1 MQNNAALKTVLFK
14 FQWKASQ
21 SDNLPYS
28 NVVFES
34 DLVMNS
40 AMIKPKLYIQLQVET
55 WIGRVKI
62 QPRLEWTHLNDNT
75 DPKNVTT
82 WPTIRIIIHV
92 LSLIAHEYSLN
103 KVWNEEFKCFV
114 STTLVFSRLQQAWS
128 WCYWCTVEYCHY
140 LTVDAAYIC
149 GSWDISVSL
158 SLQCVLVLLLSRFS
172 DCRGPK
178 CDWCVEEPFTAVL
191 KLLLERPVT
200 HRDRHS

>member
-103 KVWNEEFKCFV
+103 KVWNVGIQMFCV
-114 STTLVFSRLQQAWS
+114 NNSCVQQA
-128 WCYWCTVEYCHY
+128 TTG
-140 LTVDAAYIC
+140 LK
-149 GSWDISVSL
+149 
-158 SLQCVLVLLLSRFS
+158 LVLLVHSWVLSLLNSGCGLHLWLLRYQCLSLSAVCFS
-172 DCRGPK
+172 PAAFK
-178 CDWCVEEPFTAVL
+178 VQWL
-191 KLLLERPVT
+191 
-200 HRDRHS
+200 